1 MRHSNIL
8 YDHVDRYPRRM
19 LLPHRLMAY
28 PEIVLSHVHKRR
40 LLPAEKSQF
49 NLFDSSSSSS
59 SSRSHSSIDDSW
71 RKSNCCLTRQNCVD
85 R

>member
-1 MRHSNIL
+1 MRNSHIL

-28 PEIVLSHVHKRR
+28 PEIVLSHVHKRK
-40 LLPAEKSQF
+40 LISAKKSQV
-49 NLFDSSSSSS
+49 NLFDSSDSSHGSS
-59 SSRSHSSIDDSW
+59 QNSIDESW
-71 RKSNCCLTRQNCVD
+71 RESNCCLTKQNCVD

>member
-28 PEIVLSHVHKRR
+28 PEIVLSHVHKRK
-40 LLPAEKSQF
+40 LLSAKKSQF
-49 NLFDSSSSSS
+49 NLFGSSS
-59 SSRSHSSIDDSW
+59 HISIDESW
-71 RKSNCCLTRQNCVD
+71 RESNCCLTRQNCVD

>member
-40 LLPAEKSQF
+40 LLPAKKSQF

-59 SSRSHSSIDDSW
+59 RSHGSIDDSW
-71 RKSNCCLTRQNCVD
+71 RESNCCLARQNGVD